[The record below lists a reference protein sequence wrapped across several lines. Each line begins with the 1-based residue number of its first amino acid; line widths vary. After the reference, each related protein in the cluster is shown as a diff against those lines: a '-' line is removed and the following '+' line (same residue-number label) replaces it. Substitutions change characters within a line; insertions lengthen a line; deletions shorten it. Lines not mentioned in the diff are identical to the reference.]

1 MKILVAAALPA
12 IFLSGEVCFA
22 QNDKP
27 TDPYKPI
34 LERLESLE
42 TMALP
47 EWRYHDDI
55 AHPEDPGLNDANW
68 PVVKSKEEW
77 KSGARVR
84 EFERSQVIQ
93 RRTRE
98 SGRARLVQSRDRR
111 QSFRKRVT
119 SIMATQFHL
128 LGHSSR

>member
-1 MKILVAAALPA
+1 MLIGFRIDGDTMRILAAATLLT
-12 IFLSGEVCFA
+12 IFLSGGVCFA

-27 TDPYKPI
+27 ADPYKPI
-34 LERLESLE
+34 LKRLESVE
-42 TMALP
+42 TTALP

-77 KSGARVR
+77 KSEARVR

-98 SGRARLVQSRDRR
+98 SGRARLVQSRGRR
-111 QSFRKRVT
+111 QSFRKRV
-119 SIMATQFHL
+119 
-128 LGHSSR
+128 